1 MDKFLV
7 VIAGPTASGKTAAAI
22 KIAQALGTVIISADS
37 RQFYKELPIGT
48 AAPTKEEQSAVKHYM
63 IHNLSINEKYDVAD
77 YEKDVLILLKQLFLE
92 HDVVVMTGG
101 SGLFIDAVC
110 NGLDS
115 IPDISDE
122 NRKLVNDLYVNG
134 GLIALQNE
142 VERLDPEYYKIVDKK
157 NPRRLQ
163 RAIEVCYQ
171 TNRPYSSFRNNKS
184 KVRDFKIIKVALLR
198 ERNELISR
206 INQRVEMMIN
216 EGLVEEARA
225 MYPQR
230 HLNSLNTVGYKEL
243 FEYFDGK
250 VSLNDAIEQIKIDTR
265 QYAKRQMTWLRK
277 NNDYEWFECD
287 RLDDMLAHIQ
297 TEIKKENDIQ

>member
-1 MDKFLV
+1 MDNFLV

-22 KIAQALGTVIISADS
+22 KIAKALGTVIISADS

-48 AAPTKEEQSAVKHYM
+48 AAPTKDEQSEVQHYM
-63 IHNLSINEKYDVAD
+63 IHNLTVEDKYDVAD
-77 YEKDVLILLKQLFLE
+77 YEKDVLILLKELFLK
-92 HDVVVMTGG
+92 HNVVVMTGG
-101 SGLFIDAVC
+101 SGLFIDTVC

-115 IPDISDE
+115 IPDISEE

-142 VERLDPEYYKIVDKK
+142 VERLDPEYYNIVDKK

-171 TNRPYSSFRNNKS
+171 TNRPYSSFRNNKT
-184 KVRDFKIIKVALLR
+184 KIRDFKIIKVALLR

-206 INQRVEMMIN
+206 INQRVEMMVN
-216 EGLVEEARA
+216 DGLLEEARS
-225 MYPQR
+225 MYPYR

-243 FEYFDGK
+243 FDYFDGNRT
-250 VSLNDAIEQIKIDTR
+250 LNEAIEQIKINTR
-265 QYAKRQMTWLRK
+265 QYAKRQMTWLRR
-277 NNDYEWFECD
+277 NNDYKWFEPD
-287 RLDDMLAHIQ
+287 KLDEMLDYIQ
-297 TEIKKENDIQ
+297 TEIKKDNDIQ